1 MPRFLKRGMD
11 ASAIKAADA
20 KVRETVEGILAQ
32 VEDKKDPA
40 IRELSKQFDNWEPKD
55 FRLTPAEIEKAI
67 SQVSKRD
74 LDDIKFAQ
82 AQVRNF
88 AQKQRDTMKDLEVE
102 TLPGVVL
109 GHRHIPVNAIGCYV
123 PGGRYPMVA
132 SAHMSIVT
140 ARVAGVK
147 RIIACAPP
155 FKGGPHPAI
164 VAAMHFGGADEI
176 YVLGGVQAVAA
187 MALGTETIA
196 PVDMIVGPG
205 NAYVAEAKRQL
216 FGRVGI
222 DLLAGPTETLVIA
235 DDSVDG
241 EICATDL
248 LGQAEHG
255 PTSPAI
261 LLTNSEKLARDTM
274 NEIERLLKI
283 LPTADA
289 AGKAWADYGE
299 VIVCDNEDE
308 MVREADRI
316 ASEHVQVMTRDPDY
330 FLNNMKNY
338 GSLFL
343 GSRTN
348 VAYGDKVIGTNH
360 TLPTKKAARYT
371 GGLWVGKF
379 LKTCTYQK
387 VLTDQASAMIG
398 EYCSRL
404 CILEGF
410 SAHAEQANVRVRR
423 YGGRNVALRA
433 GGRITDLEGAHDSHH
448 RSDLCRDLRAHAR
461 GAVAPRR
468 QTRGDVQ
475 DRARRRRQQSCL
487 RRAHPRAGQFRR
499 IRADGAAPVHVRG
512 VARLAALA
520 GPRALPRAAGAR
532 VCARQRHRAGTG
544 RHSPSRH
551 RDGDHGC
558 AAGRGSRA
566 AAVQRDPMTG
576 STSPRPPR
584 SASTASARSSPAA
597 GAASGLRRPRRW
609 PRPARM

>member
-1 MPRFLKRGMD
+1 MPRYLKRGMD

-20 KVRETVEGILAQ
+20 KVRETVEQILADIEARGEAA
-32 VEDKKDPA
+32 V
-40 IRELSKQFDNWEPKD
+40 RELSKKYDNWEPEN
-55 FRLTPAEIEKAI
+55 FRLTVQEIERAM
-67 SQVSKRD
+67 SQVAKRD
-74 LDDIKFAQ
+74 LDDVKFAQ

-88 AQKQRDTMKDLEVE
+88 AQKQKDSLRDVEVE

-109 GHRHIPVNAIGCYV
+109 GHKHIPVNSIGCYV

-164 VAAMHFGGADEI
+164 VAAMHLGGADEI
-176 YVLGGVQAVAA
+176 YVLGGVQAVGA
-187 MALGTETIA
+187 MALGAGDIG

-235 DDSVDG
+235 DESVDA
-241 EICATDL
+241 EMCATDL

-255 PTSPAI
+255 PTSPAVLI
-261 LLTNSEKLARDTM
+261 SNSEKLARETM
-274 NEIERLLKI
+274 AEIERLLQI
-283 LPTADA
+283 LPSADL
-289 AGKAWADYGE
+289 AGKAWADFGE
-299 VIVCDNEDE
+299 VIVCENYEE

-316 ASEHVQVMTRDPDY
+316 ASEHVQVMTRDDDY

-343 GSRTN
+343 GPRTN

-379 LKTCTYQK
+379 MKTCTYQK
-387 VLTDQASAMIG
+387 VLTDEASAMIG

-410 SAHAEQANVRVRR
+410 HAHAEQANVRVRR
-423 YGGRNVALRA
+423 YGGRNVPYA
-433 GGRITDLEGAHDSHH
+433 
-448 RSDLCRDLRAHAR
+448 
-461 GAVAPRR
+461 
-468 QTRGDVQ
+468 Q
-475 DRARRRRQQSCL
+475 
-487 RRAHPRAGQFRR
+487 
-499 IRADGAAPVHVRG
+499 AAE
-512 VARLAALA
+512 
-520 GPRALPRAAGAR
+520 
-532 VCARQRHRAGTG
+532 
-544 RHSPSRH
+544 
-551 RDGDHGC
+551 
-558 AAGRGSRA
+558 
-566 AAVQRDPMTG
+566 
-576 STSPRPPR
+576 
-584 SASTASARSSPAA
+584 
-597 GAASGLRRPRRW
+597 
-609 PRPARM
+609 